1 MEYLQTLIHITVAL
15 GIIDL
20 VLIVLLVIQ
29 SKSLSAL
36 QDDIW
41 ALEQENKALA
51 AKIKARRQGGGGSKS

>member
-1 MEYLQTLIHITVAL
+1 MEHLQTLIHIAVAL

-20 VLIVLLVIQ
+20 VLIILLVIQ

-51 AKIKARRQGGGGSKS
+51 AKIKARRQGGGGLKS

>member
-1 MEYLQTLIHITVAL
+1 MEHLQTLIHIAVAL

-41 ALEQENKALA
+41 ALEQENKALL
-51 AKIKARRQGGGGSKS
+51 KKVKNKVR

>member
-1 MEYLQTLIHITVAL
+1 MEHLQTLIHIAVAL

-20 VLIVLLVIQ
+20 VLIILLVIQ

-41 ALEQENKALA
+41 ALEQENKALL
-51 AKIKARRQGGGGSKS
+51 KKVKNKVR

>member
-1 MEYLQTLIHITVAL
+1 MEHLQTLIHIAVAL

-20 VLIVLLVIQ
+20 VLIILLVIQ

-51 AKIKARRQGGGGSKS
+51 AKIKARRQGKQ

>member
-1 MEYLQTLIHITVAL
+1 MEHLQTLIHIAVAL

-51 AKIKARRQGGGGSKS
+51 AKRLDLK

>member
-1 MEYLQTLIHITVAL
+1 MEHLQTLIHIAVAL

-20 VLIVLLVIQ
+20 VLIILLVIQ

-41 ALEQENKALA
+41 AVEQENKALL
-51 AKIKARRQGGGGSKS
+51 KKVKNKVR

>member
-1 MEYLQTLIHITVAL
+1 MEHLQTLIHIAVAL

-20 VLIVLLVIQ
+20 VLIILLVIQ

-51 AKIKARRQGGGGSKS
+51 AKIKSRRQGKQ